1 MVRLPTCKPFKFP
14 ILINHFLSITLS
26 LLNSFLYQDI
36 KDYGSRGPLKHYQM
50 ELTKHFQIEMLFIT
64 MHNIVN
70 ALIANEFFTAHTHTS
85 HWGMGLAV
93 FLSPPVLISTVL
105 STSFATT
112 YLLVI
117 HPSDYCIWNRNT
129 IPGSCILFNQCKD
142 NQFTQQIF
150 KYLLYARLWL
160 RHWRYTGI

>member
-1 MVRLPTCKPFKFP
+1 MQVSYSNK
-14 ILINHFLSITLS
+14 S
-26 LLNSFLYQDI
+26 LLIYHFALAEFFSVP
-36 KDYGSRGPLKHYQM
+36 RLKGLWFQRAPETPPNVHQM
-50 ELTKHFQIEMLFIT
+50 ELTKHFQIEMLYIT

-70 ALIANEFFTAHTHTS
+70 VLIATEFFTAHTHTS

-93 FLSPPVLISTVL
+93 FLSPPVLISTVFF
-105 STSFATT
+105 TSFATT

-117 HPSDYCIWNRNT
+117 HPLDYRIWNRNT
-129 IPGSCILFNQCKD
+129 IPGSCILFTQCKD